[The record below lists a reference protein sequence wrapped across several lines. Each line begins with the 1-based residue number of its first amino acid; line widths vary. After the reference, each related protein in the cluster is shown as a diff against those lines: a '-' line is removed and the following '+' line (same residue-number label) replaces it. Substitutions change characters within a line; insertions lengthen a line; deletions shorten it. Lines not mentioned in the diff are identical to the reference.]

1 MHRCLFVLVTLLVSG
16 AATTAWGVTALPAA
30 VGSVLC
36 SSNNPSET
44 LTDLS
49 SCALG
54 GGSASVG
61 TAPSVSLVAH
71 SSAPAGVASFNTIAT
86 LTYSFE
92 VIGGNVGD
100 SSGRGCLDRFSGL
113 VKC

>member
-61 TAPSVSLVAH
+61 NSDPRSPADVPMEVA
-71 SSAPAGVASFNTIAT
+71 
-86 LTYSFE
+86 
-92 VIGGNVGD
+92 
-100 SSGRGCLDRFSGL
+100 RGPTSMAR
-113 VKC
+113 